1 MIHVCYAL
9 RDESG
14 KYTKFVGTSMV
25 SIFENT
31 AEFVTIHVVHDSSVS
46 KENRDKLVEIVQNY
60 GQSIAFY
67 DIDKLSPNRMDEVR
81 KDVPRVARHWAS
93 IACFYRLMIQNFLP
107 ADVSKVIYLDADV
120 IVNHDIKDYWDVNLE
135 GKPFAAVQESLSGV
149 EDFNLKK
156 FVPVKIG
163 RVDWKDYFNA
173 GVFILD
179 LDQARKNPERDLL
192 TRCLKFL
199 IEHPDSTHLDQDALN
214 FVFAGNYKQ
223 LPVSF
228 NHLVNYVRKLV
239 QPNRVEPESYHY
251 IVDTLGLN
259 MKDVYNKFWFKY
271 FIKSPFCTPQIFW
284 SLREAVDKY
293 IVDYQKIGDSHIKRA
308 EKIFKLAI
316 DRPRTFFMPPENA
329 QDVPKMFGLAGKEVG
344 INANSPSALNSLIIQ
359 MKTYNA
365 PDSNN
370 KRLYLIFV
378 EPKKY
383 EEIRDK
389 LKSEGFK
396 EDEDFANLDGLFA
409 APKMNLPGQN
419 SFVRKM

>member
-25 SIFENT
+25 S

-46 KENRDKLVEIVQNY
+46 KANRDKLVEIVQNY

-93 IACFYRLMIQNFLP
+93 IACFYRLLIQNFLP
-107 ADVSKVIYLDADV
+107 SDISKVIYLDADV

-179 LDQARKNPERDLL
+179 LDQARKNPEGDLL

-199 IEHPDSTHLDQDALN
+199 VEHPDSTHLDQDALN
-214 FVFAGNYKQ
+214 FVFAKNYKQ
-223 LPVSF
+223 LPASF

-239 QPNRVEPESYHY
+239 KPNRVEPESYHY

-259 MKDVYNKFWFKY
+259 MKDVYNQLWFKY
-271 FIKSPFCTPQIFW
+271 FVKSPFCTPQIFW
-284 SLREAVDKY
+284 NLRQLIDKY
-293 IVDYQKIGDSHIKRA
+293 IVDYQTIGDAKIKRA
-308 EKIFKLAI
+308 EKIFKIAM
-316 DRPRTFFMPPENA
+316 DRQRTFFVDREHSSDIPKIFGLKGGEIGIDPNRENA
-329 QDVPKMFGLAGKEVG
+329 VDRL
-344 INANSPSALNSLIIQ
+344 INMMKQSNSPNSTEKRIYFIEP
-359 MKTYNA
+359 KNY
-365 PDSNN
+365 SEIR
-370 KRLYLIFV
+370 KRLIA
-378 EPKKY
+378 
-383 EEIRDK
+383 
-389 LKSEGFK
+389 EGFK
-396 EDEDFANLDGLFA
+396 EDEDFTNLADIFN
-409 APKMNLPGQN
+409 APRLDLPGQN
-419 SFVRKM
+419 SFIRKM